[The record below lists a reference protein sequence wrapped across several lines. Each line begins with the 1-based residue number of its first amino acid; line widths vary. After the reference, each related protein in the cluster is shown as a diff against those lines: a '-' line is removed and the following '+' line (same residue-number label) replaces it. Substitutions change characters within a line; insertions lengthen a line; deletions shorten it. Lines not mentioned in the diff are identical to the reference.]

1 MVVDRRTIA
10 PAEALVECYHPWYL
24 VIIMMRTQVSL
35 DAEMYRE
42 ARAEARRQGISL
54 AELFRRALAAALP
67 GARRA
72 AKKPWLRFSGVI
84 ADGAPDESDNE
95 HIDREVYGR
104 AR

>member
-1 MVVDRRTIA
+1 
-10 PAEALVECYHPWYL
+10 
-24 VIIMMRTQVSL
+24 MMRTQISL
-35 DAEMYRE
+35 DVQTYRQ

-67 GARRA
+67 GGRRA
-72 AKKPWLRFSGVI
+72 ADKPWLRFTGAI
-84 ADGAPDESDNE
+84 AEGGPGESDND